1 MRDTQGWNQY
11 KIEKKLK
18 KNVQGEQGVQE
29 GRVQE
34 PLRPPSVQ
42 VPPLRPNLGPYG
54 FGPLSQSLD
63 ATRRKNERN
72 YFSFSRPS
80 ILSLREETALTSP
93 SQSQKEI

>member
-29 GRVQE
+29 GR
-34 PLRPPSVQ
+34 VQ

-80 ILSLREETALTSP
+80 IISLREETALTSP

>member
-34 PLRPPSVQ
+34 PPPP
-42 VPPLRPNLGPYG
+42 PPLQFRYPHCVPILVPMVLGRFHNLWMLREGRTNVTI
-54 FGPLSQSLD
+54 LVSADRQSL
-63 ATRRKNERN
+63 ASGKR
-72 YFSFSRPS
+72 
-80 ILSLREETALTSP
+80 LL
-93 SQSQKEI
+93 